1 MVKSGEKKVQATPCH
16 TLQLP
21 EKWSWQCKFM
31 VGLNNL
37 EGLFQPEQ
45 FYETEFIQ
53 SLYVP
58 SVRPQI
64 SQIFSV
70 FILKMQNEEFFR
82 K

>member
-1 MVKSGEKKVQATPCH
+1 
-16 TLQLP
+16 
-21 EKWSWQCKFM
+21 M

-70 FILKMQNEEFFR
+70 FILKMQNEEFLR

>member
-1 MVKSGEKKVQATPCH
+1 
-16 TLQLP
+16 
-21 EKWSWQCKFM
+21 M

-58 SVRPQI
+58 SVRPQL

-70 FILKMQNEEFFR
+70 FILKMQNEEFLR